1 MGLLSEGSPLSW
13 EETKALADHV
23 REHGVNQFINLYHR
37 LKDRQGDIL
46 KWGDEVEYI
55 IVKFDDEQKVAR
67 VALRAQDLLAEL
79 NEKEQA
85 DPKGVK
91 SLWRPEYGAYMI
103 EGTPGKPF
111 GGLMAHF
118 NLVEANMRY
127 RREEVTE
134 LLGSDECVMS
144 ITNFPRLGAP
154 NFTYPLAQPR
164 PEDPLSSAR
173 SLYFPDEAIFPG
185 HPRFKTLTRN
195 IRKRR
200 GEKVSIKLKVFKD
213 VKTKLPV
220 EGAPPGEPDVV
231 LLDAMG
237 FGMGCCCL
245 QLTFQ
250 ACNITEARRLYDQL
264 APLCPIMLALT
275 AASPI
280 YRGYLTESDCRWNVI
295 SSSVDCRTEEERGLA
310 PLKNQKF
317 RIAKS
322 RYDSIDSYLSPE
334 GAKYNDVPLTYD
346 DAVYQRLIDGGI
358 DHLLAQHVAHL
369 FIRDTVSLFSE
380 KVNQNDNED
389 TDHFENIQSTNW
401 QTMRFKPPP
410 PNSSIGWR
418 VEFRPCEAQISDF
431 ENAAIVCFVVLLT
444 RVILSY
450 QLNFL
455 TPISKVD
462 ENMQTAQKRD
472 ACRKEKFWFRKSSKT
487 TEQRAAKANARAQ
500 AQAQAQANGKATLN
514 GGGSGVV
521 ENGNGNG
528 LANGSG
534 SENGDID
541 EPLTN
546 GTGPKLNGHAAT
558 NGTSKT
564 NGTTNGTNGTTNGL
578 SNGADSDHT
587 DTDDEENEL
596 FQLLSINEIFNG
608 KPNVFPGLVP
618 LIRSYLQSMEVD
630 TDTHCTIEQYLR
642 FIQKRAA
649 GELITTATWMR
660 EQVLSHPDYKQDSV
674 VSESINY
681 DLLKRIQSIQE
692 GKHVEPAL
700 LGQGYHSKTKTKEFI
715 PPALQKQL
723 AKNGCCEEK

>member
-55 IVKFDDEQKVAR
+55 IVKFDDEEKVAR
-67 VALRAQDLLAEL
+67 VALRAQDLLAQL
-79 NEKEQA
+79 NEKELA
-85 DPKGVK
+85 DPNGVK

-134 LLGSDECVMS
+134 LLGKDECVMS

-213 VKTKLPV
+213 AKTKLPV

-310 PLKNQKF
+310 PLDKQKF

-346 DAVYQRLIDGGI
+346 ESVYQRLVEGGI

-380 KVNQNDNED
+380 KVHQNDNED

-487 TEQRAAKANARAQ
+487 TEQRAAKAQ
-500 AQAQAQANGKATLN
+500 AQAQAQTNGKATLN
-514 GGGSGVV
+514 GEGVA
-521 ENGNGNG
+521 ENGNG
-528 LANGSG
+528 LANGNG
-534 SENGDID
+534 IENGDH
-541 EPLTN
+541 EEKQQPPLTN
-546 GTGPKLNGHAAT
+546 GSAKMNGHGNT
-558 NGTSKT
+558 NGTSNGAT
-564 NGTTNGTNGTTNGL
+564 NGSSNG
-578 SNGADSDHT
+578 SFNGADSDHT

-642 FIQKRAA
+642 FIEKRAA

-674 VSESINY
+674 VSEGINY
-681 DLLKRIQSIQE
+681 DLLKRIQGIQE
-692 GKHVEPAL
+692 GKQVEPAL
-700 LGQGYHSKTKTKEFI
+700 LGQGYHSKTKTKDFI

-723 AKNGCCEEK
+723 AKNGCCEDK

>member
-13 EETKALADHV
+13 DETKALAQHV
-23 REHGVNQFINLYHR
+23 REHGIQQFINLYHR
-37 LKDRQGDIL
+37 LKDRQGDVL

-55 IVKFDDEQKVAR
+55 IVKFDEQKKVAR
-67 VALRAQDLLAEL
+67 VSLKAQSLLSKL
-79 NEKEQA
+79 NEKEMA
-85 DPKGVK
+85 DPNGVK

-134 LLGSDECVMS
+134 LLDKDESVMS
-144 ITNFPRLGAP
+144 ITNFPRLGCPEFTHPVFNP
-154 NFTYPLAQPR
+154 N
-164 PEDPLSSAR
+164 PEDPTSSAK

-195 IRKRR
+195 IRMRR
-200 GEKVSIKLKVFKD
+200 GEKVAIKLKVFKD
-213 VKTKLPV
+213 ENTKLPV
-220 EGAPPGEPDVV
+220 EGSPAHEPDVV

-250 ACNITEARRLYDQL
+250 ACNITEARTLYDQL

-295 SSSVDCRTEEERGLA
+295 SSSVDCRTQEERGLQ
-310 PLKNQKF
+310 PLKENKF

-334 GAKYNDVPLTYD
+334 GEEYNDVPLTYD
-346 DAVYQRLIDGGI
+346 EQVYETLREGGI

-380 KVNQNDNED
+380 KVHQNDAED

-431 ENAAIVCFVVLLT
+431 ENAALVCFVVLLT

-472 ACRKEKFWFRKSSKT
+472 ACRKEKFWFRKNVRKT
-487 TEQRAAKANARAQ
+487 QKLSNGY
-500 AQAQAQANGKATLN
+500 ANGTN
-514 GGGSGVV
+514 HHQDDDDVDD
-521 ENGNGNG
+521 NF
-528 LANGSG
+528 
-534 SENGDID
+534 I
-541 EPLTN
+541 N
-546 GTGPKLNGHAAT
+546 GTAAT
-558 NGTSKT
+558 NGGVGAKT
-564 NGTTNGTNGTTNGL
+564 NGGSTNGYHHNNH
-578 SNGADSDHT
+578 SDLG
-587 DTDDEENEL
+587 DDEFEL
-596 FQLLSINEIFNG
+596 MSIGEIFNG
-608 KPNVFPGLVP
+608 K
-618 LIRSYLQSMEVD
+618 
-630 TDTHCTIEQYLR
+630 
-642 FIQKRAA
+642 
-649 GELITTATWMR
+649 
-660 EQVLSHPDYKQDSV
+660 
-674 VSESINY
+674 VSE
-681 DLLKRIQSIQE
+681 
-692 GKHVEPAL
+692 
-700 LGQGYHSKTKTKEFI
+700 
-715 PPALQKQL
+715 
-723 AKNGCCEEK
+723 

>member
-55 IVKFDDEQKVAR
+55 IVKFDDEKKVAR

-79 NEKEQA
+79 NEKEHA

-213 VKTKLPV
+213 AKTKLPV

-295 SSSVDCRTEEERGLA
+295 SSSVDCRTEEERGVA

-500 AQAQAQANGKATLN
+500 AEAQAQANGKATLN
-514 GGGSGVV
+514 GGGATVL

-546 GTGPKLNGHAAT
+546 GSSAPKLNGHAAT
-558 NGTSKT
+558 NGSSKT
-564 NGTTNGTNGTTNGL
+564 NGTTNGTTNGL

-681 DLLKRIQSIQE
+681 DLLKRIQTIQE